1 MLSPLELVRAVFSSA
16 LWTTGLKAD
25 VCVGQLECF
34 SVSEAVMGSAV
45 LSCAG
50 SSPPLLDTGP
60 ASFDFIAFLFYR
72 VGLRQNPLLS
82 SAEGGSQRVILSPGP
97 CAHTAHLN
105 AHMTHTDAYLWI
117 P

>member
-1 MLSPLELVRAVFSSA
+1 MKAVFSSA

-25 VCVGQLECF
+25 VCVGQLAECF
-34 SVSEAVMGSAV
+34 SASEAVKGPAV
-45 LSCAG
+45 LACAG
-50 SSPPLLDTGP
+50 SSHPLLDTGP

-82 SAEGGSQRVILSPGP
+82 SAEGGSRRVILSPGS

-105 AHMTHTDAYLWI
+105 AHVTHTDAYLWI